1 MDGFTLGFNSRA
13 SSSEGFSCAK
23 DAARAALGSG
33 MSYAFM
39 TDMMKITFKVSLVA
53 GMVLSLNGLFMA
65 PSSVSA
71 QENQAK
77 QTEQEKPKPNVVI
90 LATGGTI
97 AGKQSAPS
105 EYGYTSGAFK
115 VEDLIN
121 AVPGIKKLAN
131 ISGEQVVNIGSQ
143 DMNDAVWLKLAKTI
157 NDVAKRKDVDG
168 IVVTHGTDT
177 LEETSFFVDLVEK
190 TQKPIVFVG
199 SMRPA
204 TAVSADGPANL
215 YDAVAV
221 AADPKAKGRGTLVV
235 LNDTIQL
242 GRDVIKTNTTNVNT
256 FQSPNRGPVGLVNNG
271 KIKWL
276 DNPGDQHMHK
286 AEFNIADVNSLPRVD
301 IIYAHANMSPDLI
314 TSAVQHGAKGLVVAG
329 VGDGNMTKEAL
340 NALEQAA
347 KQGVVVVR
355 STRLPEGL
363 VLRNNEVNDDK
374 YGFVASSEYNPPK
387 SRVLLQ
393 LSLLET
399 KDPKKIQQMFNVG

>member
-1 MDGFTLGFNSRA
+1 MN
-13 SSSEGFSCAK
+13 
-23 DAARAALGSG
+23 ARMNAW
-33 MSYAFM
+33 M
-39 TDMMKITFKVSLVA
+39 TAVYVLADMMISLQ
-53 GMVLSLNGLFMA
+53 GGYL
-65 PSSVSA
+65 PSALA
-71 QENQAK
+71 QTPTDHTK
-77 QTEQEKPKPNVVI
+77 QTDQEKPKHNVVI

-97 AGKQSAPS
+97 AGKQAAPS

-115 VEDLIN
+115 IEDLIS
-121 AVPGIKKLAN
+121 AVPGVKKLAN

-143 DMNDAVWLKLAKTI
+143 DMNDSVWLKLAKRV
-157 NDVAKRKDVDG
+157 NEVAKRDDVDG
-168 IVVTHGTDT
+168 IVITHGTDT

-215 YDAVAV
+215 YNAVAV
-221 AADPKAKGRGTLVV
+221 ASDPKAKGRGALIV
-235 LNDTIQL
+235 LNDTIQ
-242 GRDVIKTNTTNVNT
+242 GARDVIKTNTTNVET
-256 FQSPNRGPVGLVNNG
+256 FRSPHRGPLGLINSG

-276 DNPGDQHMHK
+276 DNPGDQHSHK
-286 AEFNIADVNSLPRVD
+286 AEFDVADVKKLPRVD

-314 TSAVQHGAKGLVVAG
+314 TAAVKNGAKGLVIAG

-340 NALEQAA
+340 NALSEAS

-363 VLRNNEVNDDK
+363 VLRNNEINDDEK
-374 YGFVASSEYNPPK
+374 GFVASSEFNPPK

-399 KDPKKIQQMFNVG
+399 KDPKKIQQNFNIG

>member
-1 MDGFTLGFNSRA
+1 
-13 SSSEGFSCAK
+13 
-23 DAARAALGSG
+23 
-33 MSYAFM
+33 
-39 TDMMKITFKVSLVA
+39 MKINSSLALLA
-53 GMVLSLNGLFMA
+53 GMVLSLNGLCLVPFTA
-65 PSSVSA
+65 SA
-71 QENQAK
+71 EENQAK
-77 QTEQEKPKPNVVI
+77 QTEQTNQKKPNVVI

-97 AGKQSAPS
+97 AGKQAAPS

-115 VEDLIN
+115 IEDLIS
-121 AVPGIKKLAN
+121 AVPGVKKLAN

-143 DMNDAVWLKLAKTI
+143 DMNDAVWIKLAKKI
-157 NDVAKRKDVDG
+157 NEVAKRGDVDG

-177 LEETSFFVDLVEK
+177 LEETSFFTDLVEK

-215 YDAVAV
+215 YNAVAV
-221 AADPKAKGRGTLVV
+221 AADPTAKGRGTMIV
-235 LNDTIQL
+235 LNDTIQ
-242 GRDVIKTNTTNVNT
+242 GARDVIKTNTTNVET
-256 FQSPNRGPVGLVNNG
+256 FRSPNRGPLGLVNNG

-276 DNPGDQHMHK
+276 DNPGDKHQHK
-286 AEFNIADVNSLPRVD
+286 ADFDIADINKLPRVD

-340 NALEQAA
+340 EALTQAA

-363 VLRNNEVNDDK
+363 VLRNNEVNDDQH
-374 YGFVASSEYNPPK
+374 GFVASSEFNPPK

-393 LSLLET
+393 LALLET
-399 KDPKKIQQMFNVG
+399 KDPKKIQQLFNVG